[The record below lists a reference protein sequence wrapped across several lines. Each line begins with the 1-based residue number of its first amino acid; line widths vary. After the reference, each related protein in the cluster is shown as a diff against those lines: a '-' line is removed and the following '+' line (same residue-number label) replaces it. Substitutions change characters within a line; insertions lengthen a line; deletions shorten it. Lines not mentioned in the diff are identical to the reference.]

1 MCDLKIEF
9 ESLVLNFSTASIQK
23 IDELKS
29 LKSWTQHFECA
40 FHLKPNVESHS
51 VHDVIRFKQLLLHHA
66 TTVYHST
73 QSLQNILMWSVS
85 LKQYTVS
92 KYFQRMSE
100 RVWEAIFLIV
110 VFTFF
115 VDLSKDSLILIF
127 ELKLVFPISC
137 NLVDPAS
144 SHMLV
149 SKIKPCMS
157 QYKFIHGETAK
168 GSLKQ

>member
-40 FHLKPNVESHS
+40 FQFKPNVESHS

-73 QSLQNILMWSVS
+73 QSLQNILMWTVS

-92 KYFQRMSE
+92 NYFQRMSE

-127 ELKLVFPISC
+127 ELKFLFPISC

-157 QYKFIHGETAK
+157 QYKCFTAK
-168 GSLKQ
+168 LRMAH